1 MKPHQVSQTAEY
13 MAFFRAS
20 ESVRPPQRRMFVD
33 SLAVQFIRP
42 SLRIAVWLSK
52 MPAIAKLVNWYA
64 DRRLPG
70 ARTSAIARTRFIDDV
85 LANVVEKGVGQ
96 VVILGAGFDC
106 RAYRLRYLDR
116 TTIFEVDH
124 PVTLARKK
132 AKLHEVLPKVPDNV
146 RYVQIDFMEG
156 RLSEELLR
164 GGFESSRRAVFL
176 WEGVTNYLTAE
187 AVDAVLRYV
196 ASCRPGSQIIFT
208 YVHSG
213 ILDGSVRFDGGD
225 RLLRDVARLG
235 ERWTFGLSPDQLAE
249 FLRGRGLCL
258 DCDLSAREYRGRYFG
273 GVAKG
278 MKGYEFYHVA
288 VAHLPTQEE
297 ARGSAES

>member
-1 MKPHQVSQTAEY
+1 
-13 MAFFRAS
+13 
-20 ESVRPPQRRMFVD
+20 
-33 SLAVQFIRP
+33 
-42 SLRIAVWLSK
+42 

-64 DRRLPG
+64 DRRIPG
-70 ARTSAIARTRFIDDV
+70 ARTSAIARTRFIDD
-85 LANVVEKGVGQ
+85 LLGSAVEKGVGQ

-106 RAYRLRYLDR
+106 RAHRLRYLDR
-116 TTIFEVDH
+116 TTIFELDH
-124 PVTLARKK
+124 PDTLGWKK
-132 AKLHEVLPKVPDNV
+132 AKLHAVMPKLPDNV
-146 RYVQIDFMEG
+146 RYVKINFMKE

-164 GGFESSRRAVFL
+164 AGFECSRPAVFL
-176 WEGVTNYLTAE
+176 WEGVTNYLTA
-187 AVDAVLRYV
+187 ATVDAVLRYV
-196 ASCRPGSQIIFT
+196 ASCCPGGQIIFT

-273 GVAKG
+273 AVAKG

-297 ARGSAES
+297 ARGSAKS